1 MKFVEKI
8 VGFLPGSQRNIGLD
22 DADRLRAPLMFP
34 GSSGYRLFCDLSRLR
49 KMEEFEGPAVR

>member
-22 DADRLRAPLMFP
+22 DADRLRAPLMFS
-34 GSSGYRLFCDLSRLR
+34 GLSGYRLFYDLSRLR
-49 KMEEFEGPAVR
+49 KMEGFEGPAVR